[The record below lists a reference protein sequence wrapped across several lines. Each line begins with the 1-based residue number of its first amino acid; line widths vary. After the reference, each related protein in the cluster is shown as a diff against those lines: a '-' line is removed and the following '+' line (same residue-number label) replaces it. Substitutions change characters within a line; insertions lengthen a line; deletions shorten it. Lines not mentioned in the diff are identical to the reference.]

1 MEARC
6 AGCKAMGS
14 WRLAAYGSSGLEES
28 AQDRDLEERHVICAR
43 ASGTVASVR
52 AGVAS
57 GPAAGGLRV
66 RGLWSVPASRVGAV
80 LEVSCAFRGRSPE
93 VPFRLRTRCDH
104 PASAPS
110 TWGGGVIECGPR
122 ARLCLRRFLPGLNNL
137 RGICR
142 GRVAVGL
149 HAGLTGAQPVIRKRA
164 ASGEARAIWLLLAT
178 PLDTDETQT
187 TRRVGNELRDR
198 RAQPRRFCI

>member
-66 RGLWSVPASRVGAV
+66 RGLWSVPASPGLVPCSRC
-80 LEVSCAFRGRSPE
+80 L
-93 VPFRLRTRCDH
+93 VPFGVVLRK
-104 PASAPS
+104 
-110 TWGGGVIECGPR
+110 
-122 ARLCLRRFLPGLNNL
+122 CLFV
-137 RGICR
+137 CE
-142 GRVAVGL
+142 
-149 HAGLTGAQPVIRKRA
+149 RA
-164 ASGEARAIWLLLAT
+164 ATTLHRLQARGE
-178 PLDTDETQT
+178 
-187 TRRVGNELRDR
+187 GG
-198 RAQPRRFCI
+198 